1 MNIKR
6 INQYLT
12 GAVVLL
18 LLVLM
23 GGAFTLSFDALTKEA
38 IKMGINPSIAWLF
51 PVIVDTSIIAGSLF
65 VIWATINKERNKVRM
80 GYIVIIVTTF
90 LSALLNRYHSPSDNW
105 LSILY
110 YIIPPMMLAVLTY
123 LLERMIETTILNMDM
138 ENKTLIQVQ
147 RLQGMCKTYEDK
159 VRELTH
165 TLDVEVAKRT
175 QLESDYIKVTELT
188 MLSRFINPDVFTFA
202 KVRAGLIGLDEAFS
216 MQSMYKHRHHVENLF
231 NRVTIEQV
239 PVSAD

>member
-6 INQYLT
+6 INQFLT

-23 GGAFTLSFDALTKEA
+23 AGAFTLSFDALTKEA

-65 VIWATINKERNKVRM
+65 VIWATINQERKKVYM
-80 GYIVIIVTTF
+80 GYVVILVTTL

-110 YIIPPMMLAVLTY
+110 YIVPPIMLAVLTY
-123 LLERMIETTILNMDM
+123 LLERMIETTILKMDT
-138 ENKTLIQVQ
+138 ENKTLVQLQ

-159 VRELTH
+159 VRELTQ
-165 TLDVEVAKRT
+165 TIEVEVARRT
-175 QLESDYIKVTELT
+175 QLESDYTRFTELAT
-188 MLSRFINPDVFTFA
+188 LSRFINPDVFTLA
-202 KVRAGLIGLDEAFS
+202 KVRAGLIGLEEAFS
-216 MQSMYKHRHHVENLF
+216 MQNTYKHRHHVESLL